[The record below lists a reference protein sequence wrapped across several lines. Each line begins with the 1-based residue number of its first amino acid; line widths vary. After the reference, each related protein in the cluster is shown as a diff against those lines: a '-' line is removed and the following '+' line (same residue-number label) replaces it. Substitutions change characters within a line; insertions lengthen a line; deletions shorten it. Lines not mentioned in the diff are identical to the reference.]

1 MLTWPNR
8 ITIARICL
16 IPLFVMVVLQ
26 VHGDPDSPYRYLAF
40 GLFLSMAISDAAD
53 GILARTRRERSFLGR
68 ILDPLADKFLL
79 TTACVLLSCDFWP
92 APRLP
97 NWVPVL
103 VISRDVIIVVGVVI
117 IFLMTGALKAGPTL
131 IGKVTTAVQM
141 VTVLLALMNNNFPA
155 PLVRLSWYTTAL
167 VTCVSGLQYIY
178 IGSRQFNY
186 AGVSALGPNGRQIA
200 NK

>member
-16 IPLFVMVVLQ
+16 IPLFVSAVLQ
-26 VHGDPDSPYRYLAF
+26 VHGHEDSLYRYVAF
-40 GLFLSMAISDAAD
+40 GLFAFMAVTDAAD
-53 GILARTRRERSFLGR
+53 GILARARGEKSFLGR

-92 APRLP
+92 EPRLP

-103 VISRDVIIVVGVVI
+103 VISRDVIIVVGVVV
-117 IFLMTGALKAGPTL
+117 IFLVTGAIKPGPTFA
-131 IGKVTTAVQM
+131 GKVTTTVQM
-141 VTVLLALMNNNFPA
+141 VMVFLVLLNNLFP
-155 PLVRLSWYTTAL
+155 WAL
-167 VTCVSGLQYIY
+167 VVTSCWITVALTCISGLQYIY

-186 AGVSALGPNGRQIA
+186 ADKSLAGGVKEPPV
-200 NK
+200 K